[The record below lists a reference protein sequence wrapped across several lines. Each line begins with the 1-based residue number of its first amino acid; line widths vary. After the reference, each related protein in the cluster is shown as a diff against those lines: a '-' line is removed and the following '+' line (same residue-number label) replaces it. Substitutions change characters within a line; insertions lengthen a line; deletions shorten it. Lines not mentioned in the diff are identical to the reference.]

1 MANEMDDKKLC
12 MGCMRMR
19 KEAKEKCPYCGF
31 DEKKG
36 DREDNEA
43 LPLRTELNGKYLL
56 GKPLGRGG
64 FGITY
69 IAYEKNL
76 QIRVAIKEFFP
87 WSTVKRDKDNSLMPV
102 SWKEDSEFF
111 ETDKKKVLDEARRMA
126 QLMDLPGV
134 VFVRDF
140 FEENNTAYIVM
151 EYLDG
156 ITLSKYLSSPEGSIS
171 PEWVLKAMKPVLA
184 SLAKVH
190 KAGII
195 HRDISPDNMI
205 LTSNNTIKLI
215 DFGAARNYSMSR
227 KESLSVILKRG
238 YAPIEQYSSRGNQ
251 GPWTDIYA
259 LCATMYKMMTGIA
272 PLVYP

>member
-12 MGCMRMR
+12 MGCMRLR
-19 KEAKEKCPYCGF
+19 EEANGKCPYCGF
-31 DEKKG
+31 NEKK
-36 DREDNEA
+36 REQEDDEA
-43 LPLRTELNGKYLL
+43 LPLRTILNGKYLL

-76 QIRVAIKEFFP
+76 QIKVAIKEFFP

-102 SWKEDSEFF
+102 SWKDDSEFF
-111 ETDKKKVLDEARRMA
+111 ETDKKKVLDEARRLA

-171 PEWVLKAMKPVLA
+171 TEWVLQAMKPVLA